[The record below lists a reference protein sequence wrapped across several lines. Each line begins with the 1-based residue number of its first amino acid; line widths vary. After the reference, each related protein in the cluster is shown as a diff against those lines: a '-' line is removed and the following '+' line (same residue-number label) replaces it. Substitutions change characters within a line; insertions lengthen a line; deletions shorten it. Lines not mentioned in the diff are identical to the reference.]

1 MTDLILQEQDQL
13 GLKHRALGSATLV
26 RFTQIF
32 LKILRAIF
40 SGCLESL
47 MTSTK
52 YLMLKLFFLKFYD
65 ALVLRGFQSLFCV
78 NFLVQRFLSL
88 NNIAY
93 KCMPE
98 ENK

>member
-1 MTDLILQEQDQL
+1 
-13 GLKHRALGSATLV
+13 
-26 RFTQIF
+26 
-32 LKILRAIF
+32 
-40 SGCLESL
+40 
-47 MTSTK
+47 
-52 YLMLKLFFLKFYD
+52 MLKMFFLKFYD

-93 KCMPE
+93 KYMPV